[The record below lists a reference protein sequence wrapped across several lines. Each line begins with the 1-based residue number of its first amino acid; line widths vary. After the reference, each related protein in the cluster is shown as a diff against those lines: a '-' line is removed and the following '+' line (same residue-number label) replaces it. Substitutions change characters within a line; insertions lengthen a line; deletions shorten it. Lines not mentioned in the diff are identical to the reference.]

1 IDNARQPVQDFI
13 GKGKVEYGW
22 LGAQIADIQDSDTY
36 PGLASDLKLEGT
48 KGAFVVETYKGS
60 PADRS
65 GVLPGDYVTSVDNT
79 QIANAASLTQVVG
92 GLSAG
97 RTYTFSVVRYGE
109 KTSVPVKIGVRD
121 DQDQVAQ
128 AKNLWPGMTV
138 IDINDQ
144 VRQQVSIPRGTV
156 GVVVGYVP
164 DESSPASIAGL
175 RPGDVITAI
184 NGQSVR
190 NMMDYYKAL
199 NVSAK
204 GSTMFTIQRDGTEIK
219 IGLDR

>member
-1 IDNARQPVQDFI
+1 
-13 GKGKVEYGW
+13 
-22 LGAQIADIQDSDTY
+22 
-36 PGLASDLKLEGT
+36 
-48 KGAFVVETYKGS
+48 
-60 PADRS
+60 
-65 GVLPGDYVTSVDNT
+65 VLPGDYVTRVDNT
-79 QIANAASLTQVVG
+79 EIANAANLTQVVG

-144 VRQQVSIPRGTV
+144 VRQQVNIPRGTV

-175 RPGDVITAI
+175 KPGDVITAI

-190 NMMDYYKAL
+190 NMMDYYKSL
-199 NVSAK
+199 NGGSK
-204 GSTMFTIQRDGTEIK
+204 GTAMFTIQRDGTEIK